1 MREDV
6 LNKCVPDH
14 FLTRGED
21 EGGLYLRNNA
31 RFRHIK
37 QDSLNFKKSQCN
49 SHDLNVWQP
58 HYLEAMRRNGTQA
71 TNFKSVNIFKI

>member
-31 RFRHIK
+31 RFWHIK
-37 QDSLNFKKSQCN
+37 QDSLNFKKSQCK
-49 SHDLNVWQP
+49 SYDLNNVWQP
-58 HYLEAMRRNGTQA
+58 LLGTNALQWCTCFEATY
-71 TNFKSVNIFKI
+71 F